1 MRPDGISMGSER
13 RVDGN
18 RFCAQSTMKTT
29 GHSRPLALGTVGTC
43 TAGVSVSA
51 SATAGSSP
59 ASTSASRWF
68 TNSRTLSY
76 FSTRA
81 ASFTRVKNLLTFCT
95 SCSSSAGALA

>member
-1 MRPDGISMGSER
+1 MH
-13 RVDGN
+13 
-18 RFCAQSTMKTT
+18 STMNTT
-29 GHSRPLALGTVGTC
+29 GHSRPLALWTVSTC

-59 ASTSASRWF
+59 ASISASRWF

-76 FSTRA
+76 LSTRA
-81 ASFTRVKNLLTFCT
+81 ASLTRVKNLLTFWT